1 MITSKRFSA
10 LATVLAFVF
19 AFTFSPDNATA
30 QDGDV
35 VEIVNQS
42 EDHTIFA
49 SMLAETELDAVISEQ
64 GPFTVI
70 APTDEAF
77 EALGEELEQI
87 QSDPERMQNIVIGH
101 LFQGEVTADEAGPA
115 IDVEIEEGDIKAT
128 NGLVHVTSS
137 VIMN

>member
-1 MITSKRFSA
+1 MITSKRFST
-10 LATVLAFVF
+10 LATILAFVF
-19 AFTFSPDNATA
+19 AFSLNIDSATA

-42 EDHTIFA
+42 DDHSIFA

-64 GPFTVI
+64 GPFTVL

-77 EALGEELEQI
+77 EALGEDLQQI
-87 QSDPERMQNIVIGH
+87 QSNPERMQNIVIGH
-101 LFQGEVTADEAGPA
+101 LFQGEVTAEEAGPA
-115 IDVEIEEGDIKAT
+115 IDVEIEQGDIGAS
-128 NGLVHVTSS
+128 NGLVHVIDS

>member
-1 MITSKRFSA
+1 MITSKRFST
-10 LATVLAFVF
+10 LATILAFVF
-19 AFTFSPDNATA
+19 AFSLNVDNATA

-64 GPFTVI
+64 GPFTVL
-70 APTDEAF
+70 APTDDAF
-77 EALGEELEQI
+77 EALGEDLQQI
-87 QSDPERMQNIVIGH
+87 QADPERMQNIVIGH
-101 LFQGEVTADEAGPA
+101 LFQGEVTAEEAGPA
-115 IDVEIEEGDIKAT
+115 IDVEIEQGDIGAS
-128 NGLVHVTSS
+128 NGLVHVIDS